1 MTRPFTHIAAIL
13 LLIVAAAHAYRL
25 FAHLDVVI
33 GGYAVPLWISWL
45 GLAVPGLLAVML
57 FAESRR

>member
-25 FAHLDVVI
+25 FAYLDVVI